1 MKPNKVESFPSRK
14 SKRASQMGRTSTTGR
29 ASKNGRMS
37 NPASRPGRKSAGKRI
52 EQDTVDFDVTL
63 EGNLSNNLRTLFF

>member
-1 MKPNKVESFPSRK
+1 
-14 SKRASQMGRTSTTGR
+14 MGRTSTAGR
-29 ASKNGRMS
+29 ASKNGRIS